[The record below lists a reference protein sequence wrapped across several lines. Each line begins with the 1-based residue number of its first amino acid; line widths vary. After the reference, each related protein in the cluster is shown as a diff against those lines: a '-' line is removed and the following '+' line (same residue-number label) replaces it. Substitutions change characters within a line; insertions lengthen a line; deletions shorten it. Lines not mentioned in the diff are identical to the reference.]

1 MRISDLSN
9 LSELVTDRNAV
20 FMQYIGVEV
29 LHCGCF
35 TQIRNKFVLT
45 TPFFGKDSEE
55 VARTTSSHS
64 SYLLIRGS
72 DYHPMDDVKCTTY
85 NIVSVKCV
93 GEKIEFELIT
103 TQNNLLSEKDL
114 KNIADKIS
122 STRFKFVRSNVV
134 DGISYNTFMVRVKD

>member
-1 MRISDLSN
+1 MRISNLSN
-9 LSELVTDRNAV
+9 LSELVTDRNTV

-29 LHCGCF
+29 LHCDCF

-64 SYLLIRGS
+64 AFLHIRDS
-72 DYHPMDDVKCTTY
+72 DYHPMVDVECTLY
-85 NIVSVKCV
+85 DIQSVKCV

-103 TQNNLLSEKDL
+103 TQNNLLSEKNL

-122 STRFKFVRSNVV
+122 STRFKFVRYNFL
-134 DGISYNTFMVRVKD
+134 DGISFNTLMVRVKD